1 MRGTARQ
8 NSELAIKTDLCI
20 LVRCWNIESEMNRQ
34 WMVCH
39 AFFKSDQRG
48 VSVSLKG
55 SISFLQ
61 AVGLNK
67 KQMLSPDPLKLCRA
81 LKANTQ
87 LLSPRLTHH
96 FTSQI
101 KCLLKSGHII
111 CDIYGRFFSCCSI
124 MDKDNPWRQNSSP
137 TKNQIPHLFLLSK
150 QTKKTRICVC
160 GEVSKC
166 QVLVPSGT
174 WGETD
179 KVLQNSFW
187 PFNPSL
193 WFFHVCH
200 PPTTLLCAR
209 RCQAWKSFDRFKTY
223 SSTNCLTRAWATAL
237 TRI

>member
-39 AFFKSDQRG
+39 AFLKSDQRG

-174 WGETD
+174 WGETKCSRTASD
-179 KVLQNSFW
+179 RSIPHCDFSTCVIHL
-187 PFNPSL
+187 PL
-193 WFFHVCH
+193 FFVQGDVRHERALIDLRLIQA
-200 PPTTLLCAR
+200 PTA
-209 RCQAWKSFDRFKTY
+209 
-223 SSTNCLTRAWATAL
+223 
-237 TRI
+237 